1 MAAVA
6 VAGTDAGGW
15 SARSLRVTGSLAFAV
30 AVMALVQ
37 TISIPLLPALPAA
50 FDTDI
55 AAVSWVATSTLVV
68 GAAVNPVVGRM
79 GDMYGK
85 RTLLLVCLGAAV
97 AGSVLAALA
106 GSLLVVVAGR
116 AVQGIGSG
124 VIPLSYGIIRDELP
138 AGHLGRGVAVV
149 TAAGVGLGAG
159 LGPVV
164 MGNVL
169 SAHGW
174 RAVFWVTCG
183 FCVLALVVVLA
194 STRGAATRFPARFD
208 LPGALVLAVSLAV
221 LLLGISN
228 GSSWGWTSPRVL
240 GLLVVAA
247 AMAWWWVRWERTRV
261 EPLVDL
267 AVSSSGPVLVA
278 HLAGVMVGFATFT
291 QFISSFSLVSLP
303 AANGYGLGRS
313 SGVAGLVQF
322 PGAFVLFGAVLL
334 ATRISATRGSYTLL
348 RTGAALI
355 VAGFALAFFRHD
367 SVLDVVL
374 SVALVNAG
382 LGSAFCALPI
392 LIMDNVHHSQTAA
405 VNALNALARVV
416 GSVLASAVVTAV
428 MATGATVVAGRERPA
443 EWTFLAAYVIGSV
456 PALAVGVLAWRAI
469 ASGRRTL
476 ALDSS

>member
-1 MAAVA
+1 MATVA
-6 VAGTDAGGW
+6 LAGTDATGW
-15 SARSLRVTGSLAFAV
+15 SARSLRVTGSVAFAV
-30 AVMALVQ
+30 AVIALMQ
-37 TISIPLLPALPAA
+37 TSSIALLAALPVA

-85 RTLLLVCLGAAV
+85 RTLLLVCLGAAL
-97 AGSVLAALA
+97 AGSVLAAVA
-106 GSLLVVVAGR
+106 GSLLVVIAGR

-124 VIPLSYGIIRDELP
+124 VIPLSYGIVRDELP
-138 AGHLGRGVAVV
+138 PRHLSRAVAVV
-149 TAAGVGLGAG
+149 TAAGAGLGAG

-164 MGNVL
+164 MGSVL

-174 RAVFWVTCG
+174 QSVFWVTG
-183 FCVLALVVVLA
+183 GLCVLALVAVLA

-208 LPGALVLAVSLAV
+208 LPGAVVLASTLFV
-221 LLLGISN
+221 LLLGIAN

-240 GLLVVAA
+240 GLVAA
-247 AMAWWWVRWERTRV
+247 TAALTWWWVRWERSRA

-278 HLAGVMVGFATFT
+278 HLAGVMVGFATFA
-291 QFISSFSLVSLP
+291 QYISSFALVTLP
-303 AANGYGLGRS
+303 ASTGFGLGQS
-313 SGVAGLVQF
+313 VGVAGLVQL
-322 PGAFVLFGAVLL
+322 PGAFVLFAAVMLG
-334 ATRISATRGSYTLL
+334 TRISATRGSYALL

-355 VAGFALAFFRHD
+355 VAGFALAFVRHD
-367 SVLDVVL
+367 SILDVVL
-374 SVALVNAG
+374 SAAVVNAG
-382 LGSAFCALPI
+382 LGLAFCALPI

-416 GSVLASAVVTAV
+416 GSVLASAIVTAV
-428 MATGATVVAGRERPA
+428 MATGATVVAGRELPA

-456 PALAVGVLAWRAI
+456 PAVAVGTLAWRAQ
-469 ASGRRTL
+469 RRGGERPL
-476 ALDSS
+476 P

>member
-6 VAGTDAGGW
+6 VVDAD
-15 SARSLRVTGSLAFAV
+15 ARRWTARTIGVTGSLAFAV

-37 TISIPLLPALPAA
+37 TISIPLLPALPSA

-68 GAAVNPVVGRM
+68 GAAVNPVVGRV

-124 VIPLSYGIIRDELP
+124 VIPLSYAIIRDELP
-138 AGHLGRGVAVV
+138 ARHLGRAVAVV
-149 TAAGVGLGAG
+149 TAAGAGLGAG

-174 RAVFWVTCG
+174 RAVLWVTG
-183 FCVLALVVVLA
+183 AFCVLALVVVLA
-194 STRGAATRFPARFD
+194 STRGASTRFPARFD
-208 LPGALVLAVSLAV
+208 LPGAVVLPVALAV

-228 GSSWGWTSPRVL
+228 GASWGWTSPRVL
-240 GLLVVAA
+240 ALLAVAA
-247 AMAWWWVRWERTRV
+247 ATGWWWVRWERARPD
-261 EPLVDL
+261 PLVDL

-291 QFISSFSLVSLP
+291 QFISSFTLVTLP
-303 AANGYGLGRS
+303 AADGYGLGRS
-313 SGVAGLVQF
+313 SGVAGLVQL

-334 ATRISATRGSYTLL
+334 ASRISATRGSHALL
-348 RTGAALI
+348 TTGAAVI
-355 VAGFALAFFRHD
+355 VAGFTLAVFRHD
-367 SVLDVVL
+367 SVLEVVL

-392 LIMDNVHHSQTAA
+392 IIMDTVHHSQTAA

-416 GSVLASAVVTAV
+416 GSVLASAIVTAV
-428 MATGATVVAGRERPA
+428 MATGATLVAGRQRPA
-443 EWTFLAAYVIGSV
+443 EWTFLAAYVLGAL
-456 PALAVGVLAWRAI
+456 PAVAVGVLAWRAQHN
-469 ASGRRTL
+469 GRRAL
-476 ALDSS
+476 AGDSS